1 MEVRL
6 ATERDLPAILRML
19 FEDWATPSDEL
30 GVDDPCYLA
39 ALREMQG
46 SGTSAT
52 YVAEEGGELVG
63 TFMLTVLRHLMRRGT
78 PVAHSRPSA
87 STPRSGTAAWAQMI
101 RWAISESRRRGCSRL
116 ELTTHKS
123 RTSAQRFYERLGFHH
138 THEGL
143 KAPPLMWGHNT
154 RSFSCASSE
163 DAAQKF

>member
-19 FEDWATPSDEL
+19 FEDRATPSDEL

-39 ALREMQG
+39 ALREMHA

-52 YVAEEGGELVG
+52 YVAEEGGEVVG
-63 TFMLTVLRHLMRRGT
+63 TFMLIVLRHLMRRGT
-78 PVAHSRPSA
+78 PVAQLEAVRIHSSFRN
-87 STPRSGTAAWAQMI
+87 RGLGAQMI
-101 RWAISESRRRGCSRL
+101 RWAISESKRRGCSRL

-123 RTSAQRFYERLGFHH
+123 RTSAQRFYERLGFHR

-143 KAPPLMWGHNT
+143 KLPL
-154 RSFSCASSE
+154 R
-163 DAAQKF
+163 